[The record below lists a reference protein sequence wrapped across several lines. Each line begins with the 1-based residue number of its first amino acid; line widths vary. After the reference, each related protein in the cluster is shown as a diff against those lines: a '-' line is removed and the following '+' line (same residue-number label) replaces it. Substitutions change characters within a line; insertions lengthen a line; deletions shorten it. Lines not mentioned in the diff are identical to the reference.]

1 MAGLMSE
8 LQAWH
13 WALAG
18 IVLMIL
24 EIFAPGVFFM
34 WMGLAAGIVAGI
46 VWMVPDLSWQLQVL
60 IFAALS
66 ILTVIAGRKLM
77 DAFPS
82 TSEEPNLNRR
92 GEQYIGRTFTLD
104 EPIINGEG
112 KIRVDDTTWKI
123 RGADCEAGN
132 KVTVT
137 GVDGVVFLVSPKTVL
152 GH

>member
-18 IVLMIL
+18 IIFLIL

-34 WMGLAAGIVAGI
+34 WMGFAAGLVAGV
-46 VWMVPDLSWQLQVL
+46 VWLMPDLSWQLQVL
-60 IFAALS
+60 VFAALS
-66 ILTVIAGRKLM
+66 VLTVVAGRKLM
-77 DAFPS
+77 DRFPVV
-82 TSEEPNLNRR
+82 SEEPHLNRR
-92 GEQYIGRTFTLD
+92 GEQYIGRRFTLD

-123 RGADCEAGN
+123 RGADCEAGK

-137 GVDGVVFLVSPKTVL
+137 GVDGVVFLVSCD
-152 GH
+152 